1 MYRISAKKLKKSK
14 KKAAIVLRKL
24 MAGKTVLVT
33 RKGLTV
39 AVLEPITGDDVED
52 WLIAHNPRLLREL
65 DEAWEEYLVDGGIS
79 LEDVMRELLDHSP
92 REQPD
97 EGSFRPG

>member
-65 DEAWEEYLVDGGIS
+65 DDAYARCLAGEGIP
-79 LEDVMRELLDHSP
+79 LEDAMRELLD
-92 REQPD
+92 RRPD
-97 EGSFRPG
+97 LEAERQ